1 MKLDDSVAN
10 IQGIGDVL
18 TKKLLNI
25 GIRSASDLINYYP
38 RKYNDFSQVSPISD
52 LRPGIV
58 TVKGKF
64 NQISERYVRRGMH
77 ITEAILSDNTGSV
90 RVIWFN
96 QPYRAKNTSTKE
108 MYYVSGK
115 FELNYQRLSI
125 LNPSTEK
132 LSEFQLNTAR
142 IVPVYPEKK
151 GIKSTL
157 VRKSIKNVLDKTVI
171 NELIPK
177 SIIKDNDLISKKQA
191 IRLVHFPESND
202 DVLKAKRR
210 LGFEEVFELVLA
222 NLIIKNELTKSKAIK
237 IGFNNQLVQE
247 FVKSLPFKLTDEQ
260 KACAW
265 QIYQEIDSDKPMNR
279 LIEGDVGSG
288 KTVVA
293 AMVSAVVAQN
303 KLQTIILAP
312 TEILARQH
320 AETLKNML
328 APIRLENYLIL
339 LVGAMTKKQK
349 LNAKDNIK
357 TGRAK
362 IIVGT
367 HALLQE
373 NIDFHNIGLVIVDE
387 QHRFGVDQRRNLL
400 KKAGHMPHLL
410 SMTATPIPRSL
421 ALTVYGDLDISLI
434 KTKPKNRQVIKTKI
448 ISQNERTKTYQSFK
462 RELKNKNQI
471 FVVCPLIDDSATIKS
486 RSVSEVYKEL
496 SEKIFKDFKVNCLH
510 GKMKSEEKQKIMNQF
525 VEGKTDVLVSTTVIE
540 VGVDIPNATVMAIES
555 PERFGLAQ
563 IHQLRGRVGR
573 GTKEGICLLMQ
584 SDNSK
589 PSKRL
594 SALENINSGFELSE
608 LDMQIRGPGAI
619 YGVSQHGDLDLRM
632 VDFNDVQLI
641 KSARDSAK
649 KLFNQDPNLLQYKQL
664 KKRIEKLQKITH
676 LN

>member
-64 NQISERYVRRGMH
+64 NQISGRYVRRGMH

-649 KLFNQDPNLLQYKQL
+649 KLFNKDPNLLQYKQL

>member
-64 NQISERYVRRGMH
+64 NQISGRYVRRGMH

-177 SIIKDNDLISKKQA
+177 SIIEDNDLISKKQA
-191 IRLVHFPESND
+191 IRFVHFPESND

-222 NLIIKNELTKSKAIK
+222 NLISKNELTKSKAIK
-237 IGFNNQLVQE
+237 ISFNNQLVQE

-279 LIEGDVGSG
+279 LLEGDVGSG

-496 SEKIFKDFKVNCLH
+496 NEKIFKEFKVNCLH

-632 VDFNDVQLI
+632 IDFNDVHLI